1 MRQCGRFSGK
11 SRARH
16 AACSILIFFTVI
28 IIIIIDNYCLLFD
41 TARHSARG
49 IRCRSCWFF
58 SFFCRSCF
66 FLFLVLRAFFVA
78 RFFCA
83 RHSLEHAYFFLDFPP
98 QRTSPQ
104 EEAQG
109 VGVVERACGV
119 CVMEQPCFNSAQS
132 QEENGGGESGLMRS
146 MRCVATMSS
155 LVSSV

>member
-66 FLFLVLRAFFVA
+66 FLFSFA
-78 RFFCA
+78 RFFCCA
-83 RHSLEHAYFFLDFPP
+83 LLLRAAFIRTCLFFLDFPP

-132 QEENGGGESGLMRS
+132 QEENGGGGKWIDEEHALCSNHVQS
-146 MRCVATMSS
+146 C
-155 LVSSV
+155 